1 MMLFFGMAGN
11 CFYLST
17 HKIIME
23 NIIQRTRQALEKS
36 ESAKL
41 TAIQNTLKQLEQ
53 HLDMI
58 PLKRS
63 SIHERKDI
71 EKQIETLKQS
81 QIDIMSGDVMREFED
96 DSQKF
101 LQQAAGDRENA
112 KNCTHIDRSQSFLQ
126 QSTSSGR
133 QARKK
138 TTARDMKI
146 SSATTLT
153 ATNGASKELLH
164 DEYMQ
169 KYNGKNPT
177 LYMSVGSECSRCHEK
192 MSRVDCAMVCE
203 QCGISETYID
213 DDSVTFSEDIEYS
226 NFSYRRISHFTD
238 WLGSFQARGRNTIPD
253 DVLHTVMHQLKQ
265 RKIKDLHDITPTL
278 VREILKQER
287 LQKYYD
293 QTMLISCLLS
303 GRTPPRLTPHEEAT
317 LKTMFLQIQPVF
329 EKHCPS
335 TRKNFLSY
343 SYVLYK
349 LCELLGLPYY
359 KDGSF
364 TLLKCPEK
372 NRKMD
377 EIWKLICRDLRWE
390 FVPSTI

>member
-1 MMLFFGMAGN
+1 MQ
-11 CFYLST
+11 
-17 HKIIME
+17 
-23 NIIQRTRQALEKS
+23 NIIERTREALEVS
-36 ESAKL
+36 ESTKL
-41 TAIQNTLKQLEQ
+41 KEIENTLKQLRQ
-53 HLDMI
+53 KLKTI
-58 PLKRS
+58 PTTKRS
-63 SIHERKDI
+63 FIHERKDI
-71 EKQIETLKQS
+71 EKQIETLTQAS
-81 QIDIMSGDVMREFED
+81 IDIMSGDVMRQFDHE
-96 DSQKF
+96 SQMF
-101 LQQAAGDRENA
+101 LQADKTRGNDDAA
-112 KNCTHIDRSQSFLQ
+112 KNCTHIDRGQSFLQ

-164 DEYMQ
+164 DEFMQ
-169 KYNGKNPT
+169 RYSGKNPT
-177 LYMSVGSECSRCHEK
+177 LYMSVGSECSRCHQK

-213 DDSVTFSEDIEYS
+213 DDSVAFSEEIEYS
-226 NFSYRRISHFTD
+226 NFTYRRISHFTD
-238 WLGSFQARGRNTIPD
+238 WLGSFQARGKNTIPEE
-253 DVLHTVMHQLKQ
+253 VLNQVMHQLKQ
-265 RKIKDLHDITPTL
+265 RKICDLDDITPVL
-278 VREILKQER
+278 IRNILKQER

-317 LKTMFLQIQPVF
+317 LKTMFLQIQPSF
-329 EKHCPS
+329 EKHCPT

-372 NRKMD
+372 NKKMD
-377 EIWKLICRDLRWE
+377 EIWKLICVDLRWE